1 MARIPG
7 VSKGREGW
15 LLRYA
20 HRFSKKKLGTEIE
33 PTGIMGHQPW
43 LLAGVGG
50 YEMASERMTAVSVK
64 LKTLADIKAAMMIGC
79 PF

>member
-20 HRFSKKKLGTEIE
+20 HRFSKKKLGAAIE

-43 LLAGVGG
+43 LLEGVGG
-50 YEMASERMTAVSVK
+50 YEMTSERMTAVPAK
-64 LKTLADIKAAMMIGC
+64 LKTLADIKAAVMIGC

>member
-7 VSKGREGW
+7 VPKGREGW
-15 LLRYA
+15 LVRYA
-20 HRFSKKKLGTEIE
+20 HRFSKKKLGTAIE

-50 YEMASERMTAVSVK
+50 YEMTSERMTTVPAK

>member
-7 VSKGREGW
+7 VPKGREGW

-20 HRFSKKKLGTEIE
+20 QRFSKKKVGAVTE
-33 PTGIMGHQPW
+33 PVGIMGHQPW

-50 YEMASERMTAVSVK
+50 YEMVSDRMGTLPEK
-64 LKTLADIKAAMMIGC
+64 LKALAGIRAAMLIGC